1 MMEDTARDVDD
12 VAGEMQRLLLGAD
25 GVETFLTSVARHA
38 AGAVKHA
45 LSCGISVQSTRSSRM
60 LGATSD
66 DFAHAMDEIQYD
78 VDDGPCLTCLRTGEV
93 VRVDDIP
100 EDPRWPAFSRR
111 GREAGAGCSV
121 SVPMIIDGRS
131 VGALN
136 LYSKEPHTL
145 THTDRTRA
153 QQFAD
158 QAVGAVALARVL
170 AEREA
175 KAQHLEA
182 ALTSRS
188 TIDQAIGIIIA
199 RTGCGPERAFDLL
212 RAQSQHTNEKLRDVA
227 DRIVAQASRPAK
239 RTAPS

>member
-1 MMEDTARDVDD
+1 MTENAIQDVVD

-25 GVETFLTSVARHA
+25 GVATFLTSVARHA
-38 AGAVKHA
+38 AGAVEHA
-45 LSCGISVQSTRSSRM
+45 FSCGISVDRTRSSRI

-66 DFAHAMDEIQYD
+66 DFARTMDEIQYD

-100 EDPRWPAFSRR
+100 EDARWPAFSRR
-111 GREAGAGCSV
+111 GKEAGAGASV

-136 LYSKEPHTL
+136 LYSTQPNAL
-145 THTDRTRA
+145 TDADRDRA

-158 QAVGAVALARVL
+158 QAVGAVALARIL

-199 RTGCGPERAFDLL
+199 RTGSGPEHAFDLL

-227 DRIVAQASRPAK
+227 SRIVAQAARSPA
-239 RTAPS
+239 